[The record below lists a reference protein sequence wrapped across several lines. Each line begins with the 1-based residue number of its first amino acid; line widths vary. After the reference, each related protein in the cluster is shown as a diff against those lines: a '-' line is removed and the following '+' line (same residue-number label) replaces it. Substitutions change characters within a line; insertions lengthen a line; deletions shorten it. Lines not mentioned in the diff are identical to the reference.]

1 MFRPA
6 AKPRAQKFRAIKDG
20 GNVSNT
26 AVEKSDEFTLVHWR
40 PVTDRQLGCEAM
52 GIVQAGRG
60 RWTGHTA
67 LRSKR

>member
-6 AKPRAQKFRAIKDG
+6 AKRRAQTFRAIKDG

-26 AVEKSDEFTLVHWR
+26 AVEKSHEFTLVHWR

-52 GIVQAGRG
+52 GVVQAGRG
-60 RWTGHTA
+60 RWAGRTV